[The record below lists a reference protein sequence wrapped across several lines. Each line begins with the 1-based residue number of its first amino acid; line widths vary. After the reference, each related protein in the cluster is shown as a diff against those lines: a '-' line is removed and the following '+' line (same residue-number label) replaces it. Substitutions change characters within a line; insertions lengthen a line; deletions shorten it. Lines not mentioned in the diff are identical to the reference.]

1 MDWIFSY
8 FYIFNFWVE
17 YSAVSSISF
26 TPFSLFAHRYR
37 QRHTKH
43 SIHHTTTPTSTT
55 SIHIPNQTSW
65 ALNFV
70 SQFNF
75 MPSKESVVPTVNSS
89 FLSEIQSTSTTKSS
103 ASSSSSS
110 TSLQWICVVCG
121 ISWLNISVFYTCKE
135 SGGSCFDP
143 DVENRR
149 RQKKLG
155 LLHVAHSRASKKLWC
170 EIKGRWKYF
179 GKKIVPNSF
188 HSAAWHYWFMW
199 KIFCAAIAFKP
210 RAIHIWKR
218 PCLLYCEKV
227 Q

>member
-1 MDWIFSY
+1 LNHSTAPHQSSGSGSSSATRWKSVSNIFLFFYFFLHSYIIFSP
-8 FYIFNFWVE
+8 I
-17 YSAVSSISF
+17 
-26 TPFSLFAHRYR
+26 LFLPRYR

-43 SIHHTTTPTSTT
+43 SIHHATTPISTT

-65 ALNFV
+65 TLNFV
-70 SQFNF
+70 SQFNS
-75 MPSKESVVPTVNSS
+75 MPSKDSVVPAVNSS
-89 FLSEIQSTSTTKSS
+89 VLSDIQSTSTTMPS

-155 LLHVAHSRASKKLWC
+155 LL
-170 EIKGRWKYF
+170 
-179 GKKIVPNSF
+179 
-188 HSAAWHYWFMW
+188 
-199 KIFCAAIAFKP
+199 
-210 RAIHIWKR
+210 
-218 PCLLYCEKV
+218 
-227 Q
+227 